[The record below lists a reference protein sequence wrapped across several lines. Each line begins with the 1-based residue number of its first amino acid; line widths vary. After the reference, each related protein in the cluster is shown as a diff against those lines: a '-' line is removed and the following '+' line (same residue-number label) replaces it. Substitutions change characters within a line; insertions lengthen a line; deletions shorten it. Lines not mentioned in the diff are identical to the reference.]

1 MRVRSGSKF
10 LVVIP
15 IPHPPCSTS
24 RLRASVSG
32 SFYCS
37 PWVEGICSSWTG
49 DGYHFQSLSF
59 DGINLTWDFPCWL
72 IVKLCHLVLV
82 LRGYENWSSITQDKW
97 IRTNYR
103 YMQYHGWVSK
113 HYAKWRM
120 LNAKGHILCDDS
132 TYTGTGIR
140 SVWFPI
146 AFRIKFKFMKSLI
159 RPVCFS
165 NPLLWPPQSCQAPLA
180 FSTFLLIPSPSC
192 HRAFAWAVAL
202 ACDAL
207 CQTYTSLILRHLS
220 NLCLK
225 SHPPKHLPRPPN
237 LQLLHHHL
245 HSLLPPFD
253 IFHVS

>member
-103 YMQYHGWVSK
+103 YMQHELLGN
-113 HYAKWRM
+113 YAKWKNSIPR
-120 LNAKGHILCDDS
+120 KWYWVDS
-132 TYTGTGIR
+132 IYI
-140 SVWFPI
+140 
-146 AFRIKFKFMKSLI
+146 
-159 RPVCFS
+159 
-165 NPLLWPPQSCQAPLA
+165 
-180 FSTFLLIPSPSC
+180 
-192 HRAFAWAVAL
+192 
-202 ACDAL
+202 
-207 CQTYTSLILRHLS
+207 TSLKWQNHRSREQIS
-220 NLCLK
+220 
-225 SHPPKHLPRPPN
+225 S
-237 LQLLHHHL
+237 
-245 HSLLPPFD
+245 S
-253 IFHVS
+253 